1 MNQRLPKGLPLL
13 PQLLPQISPQP
24 ATGAPA
30 PQRSFA
36 PMLRVLSSRKRVAA
50 TRSIIT
56 GPRFTSVVKNLA
68 SIVPFVAPEEM
79 ERTREKPFK
88 VRLGAN
94 EMTLGPSPKAVAA
107 MQAAAADAWMYGVSV
122 PTPARTPLENG
133 PRLSFAP
140 AD

>member
-1 MNQRLPKGLPLL
+1 MVGGRHRTWAARLAAAGRAGVLRL
-13 PQLLPQISPQP
+13 STVRATAVRP
-24 ATGAPA
+24 AERCG
-30 PQRSFA
+30 
-36 PMLRVLSSRKRVAA
+36 
-50 TRSIIT
+50 TRSVVT
-56 GPRFTSVVKNLA
+56 GPRFTPIVAALP

-94 EMTLGPSPKAVAA
+94 EMTIGPSPKAVAA

-133 PRLSFAP
+133 PQLSFAP